1 MLSLVLVTESEQ
13 TQRFITTLIV
23 ALLVFAGL
31 LFLITLWYWRHTSP
45 KRRVRRVLQPA
56 GGGGHDVDLRR
67 SPYPAADPRLAA
79 QQAYAAQQGG
89 YDPRRDPR
97 NPAYDPRGLDGRG
110 YDPRGADGRG
120 YDPRG
125 ADGRGY
131 DPRYA
136 SPTGGDPYGAQR
148 AEPRRRL
155 LQDDEGDPYGY
166 GAARRQ

>member
-56 GGGGHDVDLRR
+56 GVGPDVDLRR
-67 SPYPAADPRLAA
+67 PAYPDGADPRFAA
-79 QQAYAAQQGG
+79 QPGAAQPGYAGQQGG

-97 NPAYDPRGLDGRG
+97 SQVYDPRSVDGRG
-110 YDPRGADGRG
+110 YDTRGADGRG
-120 YDPRG
+120 L
-125 ADGRGY
+125 

-136 SPTGGDPYGAQR
+136 SPAGGDPYGSQQG
-148 AEPRRRL
+148 EPRWRL

-166 GAARRQ
+166 PPARRH